1 MHRFIVVFFMLP
13 VPDAPEAFMVEALS
27 STAITAMWQEPLDS
41 NGVLQGYI
49 LAISIVTSYLM
60 PFNTTFQL
68 RQHEFSL
75 EISEL
80 HPFADYSLVLRA
92 RTVIGLGS
100 ETTSSVQTRQ
110 DGM

>member
-27 STAITAMWQEPLDS
+27 STAITATWQEPLDS